1 MKTTRTNLNISG
13 TMDLNISTTILQ
25 LHLAFL
31 PPFFVLFFI
40 FDPLETKKVFFI
52 VLQAIYR
59 ERESKDTVS

>member
-40 FDPLETKKVFFI
+40 FDPLETKKKFFSLFYKLYI
-52 VLQAIYR
+52 
-59 ERESKDTVS
+59 